1 MAERDTDDIQTTFLQ
16 AERAGIK
23 LALKCR
29 LVAIVALSAWYLWT
43 RGIDRIPDAGGAAVF
58 LLALGVLHYR
68 LVGTRLDRPWVKYG
82 FITMDVVLLSVAIV
96 WSPVTRALGVPPILL
111 FRLDLFDFYYV
122 ILAVSAFS
130 FSPGMVL
137 WTGVIS
143 GTSWLCAFGWV
154 VSGMGRTLDW
164 EDAVAGGSIE
174 NFLRVF
180 GDADFIATTSRIQEA
195 VLMLVVAALLAVVM
209 RRARRTVRLHLEA
222 DAERRSISEV
232 FGRYVPRA
240 VADMVISDKG
250 SLAPIERTATVLF
263 IDIAGFTN
271 LTERLGPVRVV
282 EMLNDY
288 FDVVTRIIGEHN
300 GVVTQ
305 YQGDAVLATFNV
317 PLADED
323 HARRAVECASE
334 VLQTVGSST
343 FGGESVEVRVGVN
356 TGLLVAGNVGG
367 GGRQNYTVHGD
378 TVNLAARLEAMNK
391 ELGTR
396 LLVSESTAQ
405 CLDRPDLEPVASV
418 EVRGLSGERPV
429 FSLRDHR

>member
-1 MAERDTDDIQTTFLQ
+1 
-16 AERAGIK
+16 
-23 LALKCR
+23 
-29 LVAIVALSAWYLWT
+29 
-43 RGIDRIPDAGGAAVF
+43 
-58 LLALGVLHYR
+58 
-68 LVGTRLDRPWVKYG
+68 
-82 FITMDVVLLSVAIV
+82 
-96 WSPVTRALGVPPILL
+96 
-111 FRLDLFDFYYV
+111 
-122 ILAVSAFS
+122 
-130 FSPGMVL
+130 
-137 WTGVIS
+137 
-143 GTSWLCAFGWV
+143 
-154 VSGMGRTLDW
+154 
-164 EDAVAGGSIE
+164 
-174 NFLRVF
+174 
-180 GDADFIATTSRIQEA
+180 
-195 VLMLVVAALLAVVM
+195 MLVVAALLAVVM

-250 SLAPIERTATVLF
+250 SLAPTERTATVLF

-334 VLQTVGSST
+334 VLQTVGSSN
-343 FGGESVEVRVGVN
+343 FGGESIEVRVGVN

-405 CLDRPDLEPVASV
+405 YLDRPDLEPVASV

-429 FSLRDHR
+429 FSLRAHH

>member
-1 MAERDTDDIQTTFLQ
+1 M
-16 AERAGIK
+16 
-23 LALKCR
+23 
-29 LVAIVALSAWYLWT
+29 
-43 RGIDRIPDAGGAAVF
+43 
-58 LLALGVLHYR
+58 
-68 LVGTRLDRPWVKYG
+68 
-82 FITMDVVLLSVAIV
+82 
-96 WSPVTRALGVPPILL
+96 PPILL

-174 NFLRVF
+174 HFLRVF

-343 FGGESVEVRVGVN
+343 FGGESIEVRVGVN

-405 CLDRPDLEPVASV
+405 YLDRPDLEPVASV